1 MLRMTMLRA
10 AKFALF
16 FSIASVWPLAAQG
29 PTFDTSGNSK
39 LNGTY
44 YFRHVIYVVDSNADQ
59 NGYVGDISEGIGVY
73 GTIVFD
79 GNGNYTINNGTVA
92 DSYDFQN
99 SGIAT
104 ESLSCF
110 IGTSACSTSAAVTG
124 TYSISS
130 SGFGLMTNA
139 VTGDQVYGLV
149 GANGVFIGSS
159 TETTQAYNDLLILAP
174 LPSPLPTAST
184 FNGSYTVAGFVPFP
198 GNPSLYNEDVFF
210 QMNPNG
216 GGSLGGV
223 TVTGY
228 EGGNGA
234 TTLSQSFSN
243 LTYSFSSGAG
253 VVNFPTNSKAQFF
266 SGQEFLYFSPD
277 GNFFFGGSP
286 TGYDMLTGVR
296 STSGA
301 QNFGGLYYQA
311 GVDEDFSQI
320 SSGVAYIDGYYGSF
334 NATSTGAILVHDRLS
349 DTLDGVTYGETF
361 ADSFTPGVSGNYTDT
376 GSSTQ
381 YVVADGGA
389 VRIGQG
395 IAPYLGLTVA
405 LQAPTFT
412 PSGSVYLNPTGIV
425 NAASFSPF
433 TAGVS
438 DGEYLALFGNNLA
451 PSPASAPSLPLQT
464 MLNGVQVT
472 INGTPVP
479 INYVSSGQLD
489 VVVPLGNTFSVA
501 QIQVINNGVASNIVT
516 ELVNATTPGVFT
528 SSYGLGYAIVEHADG
543 SLVSP
548 TSPAQPGETVVAYA
562 SGLGT
567 VYPTVPDGSAAPGDP
582 LSVTSNAI
590 TVNIGGIPAPV
601 TQYSF
606 TGLAPGFAGLY
617 QVNVTIPSTAAA
629 GDNTLDISGPDSYAT
644 QALISIG
651 GGATGAAR
659 PRTIARVPASGHAR
673 PASPAKRKAAC
684 FAGGR
689 KSCAAQVTGGA

>member
-1 MLRMTMLRA
+1 MLY
-10 AKFALF
+10 
-16 FSIASVWPLAAQG
+16 FSAIASVWPLAAQG
-29 PTFDTSGNSK
+29 PVFDTSGNGK

-44 YFRHVIYVVDSNADQ
+44 YFRHVLYVVDPNA
-59 NGYVGDISEGIGVY
+59 GTGDIAEGIGVY
-73 GTIVFD
+73 GAIVFD
-79 GNGNYTINNGTVA
+79 GNGNYTINNGIVA
-92 DSYDFQN
+92 DSYDYQN
-99 SGIAT
+99 YGIAT
-104 ESLSCF
+104 ESLFCF
-110 IGTSACSTSAAVTG
+110 TQTSACSGTG
-124 TYSISS
+124 TVKGTYAISA
-130 SGFGLMTNA
+130 SGFGSMTNA

-159 TETTQAYNDLLILAP
+159 TETTQAYNDLLIVAP
-174 LPSPLPTAST
+174 VGSPLPTAST
-184 FNGSYTVAGFVPFP
+184 FNGSYTVAGFLPLP
-198 GNPSLYNEDVFF
+198 GYGAGYSEDVFF

-216 GGSLGGV
+216 AGSLGGV

-228 EGGNGA
+228 EGGNGT

-243 LTYSFSSGAG
+243 VTYSFSNGAG

-286 TGYDMLTGVR
+286 TGYDMIAGVR

-311 GVDEDFSQI
+311 GIDEDFSQF
-320 SSGVAYIDGYYGSF
+320 SSGIAYIDGYYGSF
-334 NATSTGAILVHDRLS
+334 NATSTGPILVHDRLS

-361 ADSFTPGVSGNYTDT
+361 GDTFTPGVSGNYTDT

-381 YVVADGGA
+381 YVVGDGGA

-405 LQAPTFT
+405 VQAPTFT
-412 PSGSVYLNPTGIV
+412 PSGSVYLNPAGIV
-425 NAASFSPF
+425 NAASYSPF

-451 PSPASAPSLPLQT
+451 PSPASAPSLPLKT
-464 MLNGVQVT
+464 TLNGVQVL

-479 INYVSSGQLD
+479 INYVSPGQLD
-489 VVVPLGNTFSVA
+489 VVVPLGNTFSLA
-501 QIQVINNGVASNIVT
+501 QIQVINNGIASNVVT
-516 ELVNATTPGVFT
+516 ELVNTTTPGVFT
-528 SSYGLGYAIVEHADG
+528 SSYGIGYAIVEHADG

-548 TSPAQPGETVVAYA
+548 SSPAQPGETIVAYA

-567 VYPTVPDGSAAPGDP
+567 VFPTVTDGSAAPSSP
-582 LSVTSNAI
+582 LSATSNAI
-590 TVNIGGIPAPV
+590 TVKIGGIPAPA

-617 QVNVTIPSTAAA
+617 QVNVTIPSNVTA

-651 GGATGAAR
+651 SGATGAAH
-659 PRTIARVPASGHAR
+659 PKTAARFPTSGHAR
-673 PASPAKRKAAC
+673 SASPSKRKAAC